1 MEVVPARLIPRTP
14 MPCTCDP
21 AISLATTQSWDR
33 LRHHRS
39 PFIGLSLSFYTA
51 LSLFSPVHDP
61 PCLFIFF
68 AILRSVERLPISYLA
83 LRLRIH
89 SGDVSYHSPVTSY
102 TTFTPL
108 WVCFSAFTRHDL
120 YRVLVLN
127 WPGFAGCLFT
137 TIPPSCNIHKHLLD
151 LVTGLASLCCLLLSF
166 SWVGVMLALPCITK
180 LAD

>member
-1 MEVVPARLIPRTP
+1 

-21 AISLATTQSWDR
+21 AISLATRQSSDR

-39 PFIGLSLSFYTA
+39 PVTGLSLSLSFYTA

-61 PCLFIFF
+61 PYLFIF
-68 AILRSVERLPISYLA
+68 AILRSVERLLISYLA
-83 LRLRIH
+83 LRPCIH
-89 SGDVSYHSPVTSY
+89 SGDISYPSPVTSY
-102 TTFTPL
+102 TTSPPL
-108 WVCFSAFTRHDL
+108 WICFSAFTRHDL

-151 LVTGLASLCCLLLSF
+151 LVTGPASCAVFSYLFHGSVLCWRFLASRSC
-166 SWVGVMLALPCITK
+166 
-180 LAD
+180 